1 MYIEQ
6 TNKRKHKKVMY
17 YSIPSILKL
26 FPFMEKK
33 KKTDKQTNKPTKRE
47 RKKDTKK
54 EKQINTLTLK

>member
-1 MYIEQ
+1 
-6 TNKRKHKKVMY
+6 MY

-47 RKKDTKK
+47 RKKNTKK
-54 EKQINTLTLK
+54 EKQINTLTLR